1 MNFNNVSK
9 RIEKIKFALLS
20 PDEIRKMSQI
30 RVITPDTYDDD
41 GYPIER
47 GLMDL
52 HMGVIEPGLKCATCG
67 GKVDECPGHF
77 GHIELAMP
85 VVHIGFIKE
94 IKSMLDA
101 SCKECGRIKLTDDEI
116 NNYRVQI
123 NAIDFETMD
132 PEIIDMTLK
141 KIVEIATQRSICPHC
156 NAESPKVILDK
167 PTTFR
172 EGGIKIT
179 PKEIRERLER
189 IPDDDLLFFGIN
201 KGSAR
206 PEWMILTVLPVPPI
220 DVRPSITLETGERSE
235 DDLTHKLVD
244 IIRISQRLRESRDNG
259 SPQLIIEDLWDLL
272 QYHITTYFDNQTAG
286 IPPARHRSGRA
297 LKTLVQRLKGKE
309 GRFRANL
316 SGKRVNFSS
325 RSVISPEPFLSMNEV
340 GIPEIAAREL
350 TVPVL
355 INSFNIEKMK
365 EWVKRGTTP
374 RTQDGKYLAGINYL
388 IRPDGRRIKLTD
400 QNAEINS
407 ERVDI
412 GWTVERQMTEG
423 DIVLFNRQPSLHRM
437 SMMAHTVRVLP
448 GMTFR
453 FNLSDCTPYNADF
466 DGDEMNLHVIQSEE
480 SRAEARIIMKVQEQ
494 IMSPRFG
501 GPIIGAI
508 HDHITS
514 LFLLTHNNP
523 LLTEDDML
531 HTVSYIEFEKLPEPV
546 IKNGKKYY
554 HGRDIFSLILPKG
567 LNIKFKS
574 HLCAGAKDKCEYEDD
589 PADTYVIITDGKL
602 LHGTIDD
609 EAVGPFSG
617 VIVDKIFRK
626 IGPQAAA
633 KFIDSVTRLAVGF
646 LSHRGF
652 STGIK
657 DYDIPKD
664 AISRIQEISNET
676 LAKIDKLVDAFRS
689 GQLQPLPGRSVED
702 TLEVEILSATGGV
715 RDESGKI
722 ASQYLGL
729 NDPSVIMARSG
740 ARAKMLN
747 IAEVAG
753 MVGQQSVRGGR
764 LNRGYANRTLSHF
777 KENDLGAYARGF
789 IKSSYRSGLNPT
801 EYFFHSIGGREGLVD
816 IAVRTSRSGYMQ
828 RRLINA
834 FEDLKVDEKRRVED
848 TIGSVV
854 QFKYGEDG
862 IDPTK
867 SDEGQ
872 TVDVDYA
879 AYDEFGDDQ

>member
-20 PDEIRKMSQI
+20 PDEIRKMSQV

-94 IKSMLDA
+94 IKTMLDSA
-101 SCKECGRIKLTDDEI
+101 CKSCGRIKLTDDEI
-116 NNYRVQI
+116 NTYKKTIDNM
-123 NAIDFETMD
+123 DFETDD
-132 PEIIDMTLK
+132 PEIIDLTLK
-141 KIVEIATQRSICPHC
+141 KITEIAAQRNICPHC

-189 IPDDDLLFFGIN
+189 IPDNDLIFYGLN
-201 KGSAR
+201 KDSAR
-206 PEWMILTVLPVPPI
+206 PEWMVLTVLPVPPI

-340 GIPEIAAREL
+340 GIPEVAAREL

-355 INSFNIEKMK
+355 VNSFNIDKIK
-365 EWVKRGTTP
+365 EWIKRGSNP
-374 RTQDGKYLAGINYL
+374 RTPDGKYLAGVNYL
-388 IRPDGRRIKLTD
+388 IRPDGRRIKITD
-400 QNAEINS
+400 ENAEINS
-407 ERVDI
+407 DRVDI
-412 GWTVERQMTEG
+412 GWTIERQMTEG
-423 DIVLFNRQPSLHRM
+423 DVVLFNRQPSLHRM

-448 GMTFR
+448 GLTFR
-453 FNLSDCTPYNADF
+453 FNLADCTPYNADF

-494 IMSPRFG
+494 ILSPRFG

-523 LLTEDDML
+523 LYSEGEVL
-531 HTVSYIEFEKLPEPV
+531 HMTSYIDIDKLPEPV
-546 IKNGKKYY
+546 IKNNKKYY
-554 HGRDIFSLILPKG
+554 HGRDIFSLILPEG

-574 HLCAGAKDKCEYEDD
+574 HLCAGSKGKCEYEDTIED
-589 PADTYVIITDGKL
+589 SYVVITNGKL
-602 LHGTIDD
+602 IHGTIDD

-617 VIVDKIFRK
+617 IIIDKIFRK
-626 IGPQAAA
+626 FGPEAAS
-633 KFIDSVTRLAVGF
+633 KFVDNVTRLAVGF
-646 LSHRGF
+646 LSYRGF

-664 AISRIQEISNET
+664 AISRIEEISNET
-676 LAKIDKLVDAFRS
+676 LEKIKKLVEAFRS
-689 GQLQPLPGRSVED
+689 GQLQPLPGRSIED
-702 TLEVEILSATGGV
+702 TLEVEILSETGSV

-722 ASQYLGL
+722 ASSYLGL

-764 LNRGYANRTLSHF
+764 LNRGYANRTLPHF
-777 KENDLGAYARGF
+777 KENDLEAYARGF
-789 IKSSYRSGLNPT
+789 IRSSYRSGLNPT

-834 FEDLKVDEKRRVED
+834 FEDLKVDEERRVED
-848 TIGSVV
+848 TIGSIV

-862 IDPTK
+862 VDPTR
-867 SDEGQ
+867 SDEGE
-872 TVDVDYA
+872 TVDVDYV
-879 AYDEFGDDQ
+879 AYDEFGDEK

>member
-1 MNFNNVSK
+1 MSFNNVSK

-20 PDEIRKMSQI
+20 PDEIRKLSQV

-52 HMGVIEPGLKCATCG
+52 HMGVIEPGLKCATCN

-94 IKSMLDA
+94 IKNMLDA
-101 SCKECGRIKLTDDEI
+101 SCKECGRIKLTDEEI
-116 NNYRVQI
+116 NNYTIQI
-123 NAIDFETMD
+123 NKLSFETTD

-141 KIVEIATQRSICPHC
+141 KIIDVASRPICPHC

-189 IPDDDLLFFGIN
+189 IPDNDLLFFGLN
-201 KGSAR
+201 KTAAR
-206 PEWMILTVLPVPPI
+206 PEWMVLTVLPVPPI

-244 IIRISQRLRESRDNG
+244 IIRISQRLRESRDSG

-355 INSFNIEKMK
+355 INSFNIEKMR
-365 EWVKRGTTP
+365 EWIKRGTAP
-374 RTQDGKYLAGINYL
+374 RTEDGKYLAGVNYL
-388 IRPDGRRIKLTD
+388 IRPDDRRIKLTD
-400 QNAEINS
+400 ENAEINS
-407 ERVDI
+407 ERIDI

-437 SMMAHTVRVLP
+437 SMMAHTIRVLP

-453 FNLSDCTPYNADF
+453 FNLADCTPYNADF

-480 SRAEARIIMKVQEQ
+480 SRAEARIIMRVQEQ
-494 IMSPRFG
+494 ILSPRFG

-523 LLTEDDML
+523 LLSENEAI
-531 HTVSYIEFEKLPEPV
+531 HAISYIDNPKLPEAV
-546 IKNGKKYY
+546 IIDGKKFY
-554 HGRDIFSLILPKG
+554 HGRDIFSLILPEG
-567 LNIKFKS
+567 LNVKFKS
-574 HLCAGAKDKCEYEDD
+574 HLCAGTSDKCEYEED
-589 PADTYVIITDGKL
+589 PADTFVTIANGKL
-602 LHGTIDD
+602 IHGTIDD

-617 VIVDKIFRK
+617 VIVDKIFRNM
-626 IGPQAAA
+626 GPEAAS
-633 KFIDSVTRLAVGF
+633 KFVDNVTRLAVGF
-646 LSHRGF
+646 LSYHGF

-664 AISRIQEISNET
+664 AISRILEISNET
-676 LAKIDKLVDAFRS
+676 LEKIDKLVDAFRS
-689 GQLQPLPGRSVED
+689 GQLQSLPGRSVED
-702 TLEVEILSATGGV
+702 TLEVEILSETGKV

-729 NDPSVIMARSG
+729 SDPSVIMARSG

-764 LNRGYANRTLSHF
+764 LNRGYANRTLPHF

-789 IKSSYRSGLNPT
+789 IRSSYRSGLNPT

-834 FEDLKVDEKRRVED
+834 FEDLKVDESRRVED

-862 IDPTK
+862 IDPTR
-867 SDEGQ
+867 SDKGK

-879 AYDEFGDDQ
+879 AYDEFGDAQ